1 MYNLSKY
8 HEQIKRLCS
17 AHGVKS
23 LFAFG
28 SVLTDRFGPE
38 SDIDLLVDISTS
50 DPIQYAENYFFL
62 KDELERLF
70 NRKVDL
76 LETRALRN
84 PFLKL
89 QIEKT
94 QVLLYGN

>member
-1 MYNLSKY
+1 MYDLSK
-8 HEQIKRLCS
+8 HQEQIKRLCVG
-17 AHGVKS
+17 HGVKT

-28 SVLTDRFGPE
+28 SVLTDRFGPD
-38 SDIDLLVDISTS
+38 SDIDLVVDISSS